1 MDGYHVLANAIIIR
15 AVEDYRDA
23 IKTLK
28 KHPKDRKAMDTA
40 LEIEEFFRSEWYKV
54 LTGADAKK
62 LLDRL
67 RREAV
72 K

>member
-28 KHPKDRKAMDTA
+28 KYPKDRKAMDTA

-54 LTGADAKK
+54 LTGVDAKK

>member
-1 MDGYHVLANAIIIR
+1 
-15 AVEDYRDA
+15 
-23 IKTLK
+23 
-28 KHPKDRKAMDTA
+28 MDTA

-54 LTGADAKK
+54 LTGVDAKK

>member
-23 IKTLK
+23 IKTMK
-28 KHPKDRKAMDTA
+28 KNPRDKKAMSTA
-40 LEIEEFFRSEWYKV
+40 REIEEFFHSEWYRT
-54 LTGADAKK
+54 LTGVDAKK